1 MTRLQLRLC
10 DFFVFFSIVPSFRI
24 FHILYMYV
32 ISLNFCYLYTC
43 GLRILEWMLYLLFTE
58 SVLICIPGNFVRQ
71 DYTDRYILS
80 LEVDYCFRY
89 PSPWKMG
96 S

>member
-1 MTRLQLRLC
+1 
-10 DFFVFFSIVPSFRI
+10 
-24 FHILYMYV
+24 
-32 ISLNFCYLYTC
+32 
-43 GLRILEWMLYLLFTE
+43 MLYLLFTE
-58 SVLICIPGNFVRQ
+58 SVLFCIPGNFVRR

-96 S
+96 SWKGQKFDLE